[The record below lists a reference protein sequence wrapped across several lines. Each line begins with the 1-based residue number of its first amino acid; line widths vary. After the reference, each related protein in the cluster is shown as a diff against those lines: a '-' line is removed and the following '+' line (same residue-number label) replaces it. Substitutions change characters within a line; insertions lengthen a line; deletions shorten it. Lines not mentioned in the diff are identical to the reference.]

1 MGNLTFLD
9 YPKLISRKI
18 WVTEKSW
25 NFHAVR
31 YKFKQY
37 KVGNTVHSFSDI
49 RTEENQPQTLF
60 QTYMLVLLVIQYAIP
75 LTIISYAYTRM
86 GIKLWLTSTPGNAD
100 NQRDERILI
109 NKKKFI
115 KMLLLVLLLFGI
127 CWLPWHLYHSV
138 AVIWPS
144 INR

>member
-1 MGNLTFLD
+1 
-9 YPKLISRKI
+9 
-18 WVTEKSW
+18 
-25 NFHAVR
+25 
-31 YKFKQY
+31 
-37 KVGNTVHSFSDI
+37 
-49 RTEENQPQTLF
+49 
-60 QTYMLVLLVIQYAIP
+60 MLVLLVIQYAIP

-115 KMLLLVLLLFGI
+115 KMLLLVVLLFGI
-127 CWLPWHLYHSV
+127 CWLPLHLYHSV